1 MQYDS
6 KVYPNQGGLQHPSMQ
21 GVTVVQSPQPA
32 SYGKPVTRAHSLHHH
47 NNPRYRCC
55 CGSCC
60 HVTTCVY
67 IIGTLEL
74 IGILAALI
82 STITEYQQT
91 SNLVDPT
98 VHAYYRNA
106 MIGGIVSFI
115 LGLLVIIALFVGV
128 CKEMPTL
135 LIPHILFQILSLIGF
150 LSGIVWYGIGISYV
164 GTDTFKEYAHE
175 AAVGFAIA
183 IIVVFMVL
191 FLIAMAFQIGFL
203 VQVVKCYQYLREK
216 RRGH

>member
-47 NNPRYRCC
+47 NNPKYRCC

-74 IGILAALI
+74 IGILAALV
-82 STITEYQQT
+82 STITEYQQ
-91 SNLVDPT
+91 SNHLDM
-98 VHAYYRNA
+98 YRNA
-106 MIGGIVSFI
+106 MIGSIVSFI
-115 LGLLVIIALFVGV
+115 LGFLVIIALFVGV
-128 CKEMPTL
+128 CKEMPSL

-164 GTDTFKEYAHE
+164 GTDTFKEYTHDADM
-175 AAVGFAIA
+175 AVGVAIA

-191 FLIAMAFQIGFL
+191 FLIGMAFQIGFL